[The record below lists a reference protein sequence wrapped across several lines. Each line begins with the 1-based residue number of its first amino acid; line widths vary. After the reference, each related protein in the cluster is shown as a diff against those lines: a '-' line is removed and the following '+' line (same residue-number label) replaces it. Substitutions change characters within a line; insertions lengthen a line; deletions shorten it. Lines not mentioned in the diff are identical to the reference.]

1 MSEEFDPEEF
11 DPEYF
16 DPEYLSPEELDHE
29 EEPDTVKPPWHAFL
43 PKSLADRAR
52 EAVADCSE
60 QVREMVEST
69 IEARTQNPEDSAALD
84 RWLGWV
90 AALPWGRAQVDEP
103 VDMEEAAMVLDAA
116 HQGDQQVKQCLL
128 DRIVGSWMLGMAHN
142 GHRLRPLLLVGPPG
156 TGKSSL
162 ARAVAEA
169 IHRPCAFVSVPTAV
183 HDGIYLVGC
192 SRAYRDGEPGVIM
205 KAIRAAGT
213 TRLVVVLD
221 ELDRVM
227 AGSSNDGRSAAPS
240 LLELLDGHATW
251 TDRFLELPFDLSE
264 VLFIATANELA
275 TIQEPLLDR
284 CDVVRIPGLSRRDRL
299 DAARFH
305 VWPRL
310 LESYGLFE
318 ALLPFDDDALR
329 CVVSE
334 HAGRDEA
341 GLRGVESRLEACLL
355 RALRLGFDGVWPVPI
370 TRELIRE
377 ALSPLANGTGGK
389 PMGFARPRLSNP
401 DPPSTRRLAGPGL
414 PGRGN

>member
-1 MSEEFDPEEF
+1 MSEEFD
-11 DPEYF
+11 
-16 DPEYLSPEELDHE
+16 HV

-60 QVREMVEST
+60 QIREMVEST
-69 IEARTQNPEDSAALD
+69 ITARAQNPEESGALN

-90 AALPWGRAQVDEP
+90 AALPWGRVQVDEP
-103 VDMEEAAMVLDAA
+103 VDLEAAAMVLDTA
-116 HQGDQQVKQCLL
+116 HQGDDQVKQCLL
-128 DRIVGSWMLGMAHN
+128 DRIVGSWMLGLAHSGHS

-183 HDGIYLVGC
+183 NDGIYLVGC

-221 ELDRVM
+221 ELDKVM
-227 AGSSNDGRSAAPS
+227 AGSSNDSPSAASS

-284 CDVVRIPGLSRRDRL
+284 CDVVRIPGLGIQERL

-341 GLRGVESRLEACLL
+341 GLRGMESRLEACLL
-355 RALRLGFDGVWPVPI
+355 RALRLGFDGTWPVPI

-377 ALSPLANGTGGK
+377 ALGPLANGTGGK
-389 PMGFARPRLSNP
+389 PMGFARPRSSNP
-401 DPPSTRRLAGPGL
+401 DSPPSRRMPGPGL
-414 PGRGN
+414 RGRGD

>member
-1 MSEEFDPEEF
+1 MSEDFDLEEM
-11 DPEYF
+11 DQEGEP
-16 DPEYLSPEELDHE
+16 DHA
-29 EEPDTVKPPWHAFL
+29 EEPGAAKPPWHAFL
-43 PKSLADRAR
+43 PKSLTDRAR
-52 EAVADCSE
+52 EAVAEAAS

-103 VDMEEAAMVLDAA
+103 IDMEEAAMVLDAA
-116 HQGDQQVKQCLL
+116 HQGDEQVKQCLL
-128 DRIVGSWMLGMAHN
+128 DRIVGSWMLELAHSGHA

-221 ELDRVM
+221 ELDKVM
-227 AGSSNDGRSAAPS
+227 SGSSNDSRSAAPS

-284 CDVVRIPGLSRRDRL
+284 CDVVRIPGLDLQGRL

-310 LESYGLFE
+310 LESYGLLD

-329 CVVSE
+329 CVVAG

-355 RALRLGFDGVWPVPI
+355 RALRLGFDGIWPVPI
-370 TRELIRE
+370 TRDLIRE
-377 ALSPLANGTGGK
+377 ALGPLAN
-389 PMGFARPRLSNP
+389 
-401 DPPSTRRLAGPGL
+401 
-414 PGRGN
+414 

>member
-1 MSEEFDPEEF
+1 MSEELDPDEL
-11 DPEYF
+11 D
-16 DPEYLSPEELDHE
+16 LAELDHE
-29 EEPDTVKPPWHAFL
+29 KEPDTVKPPWRAFL
-43 PKSLADRAR
+43 PKSLADRAL

-69 IEARTQNPEDSAALD
+69 IEARAQNPEDSIALD

-116 HQGDQQVKQCLL
+116 HRGDDQVKQCLL
-128 DRIVGSWMLGMAHN
+128 DRIVGSWMLELAHSGHN
-142 GHRLRPLLLVGPPG
+142 GHRLRPLLLVGPSG

-183 HDGIYLVGC
+183 NDGIYLVGC

-221 ELDRVM
+221 ELDKVM
-227 AGSSNDGRSAAPS
+227 PGSSDDSRSAASS

-264 VLFIATANELA
+264 VLFIAIANELA
-275 TIQEPLLDR
+275 TIQPAGALNAGSLSLSASVKHWSRKCTSGQLKSRSSRSPISTAVR
-284 CDVVRIPGLSRRDRL
+284 CPTGTRSAVMSRS
-299 DAARFH
+299 
-305 VWPRL
+305 WP
-310 LESYGLFE
+310 
-318 ALLPFDDDALR
+318 APM
-329 CVVSE
+329 
-334 HAGRDEA
+334 
-341 GLRGVESRLEACLL
+341 
-355 RALRLGFDGVWPVPI
+355 P
-370 TRELIRE
+370 TRR
-377 ALSPLANGTGGK
+377 
-389 PMGFARPRLSNP
+389 
-401 DPPSTRRLAGPGL
+401 PSTDGP
-414 PGRGN
+414 

>member
-1 MSEEFDPEEF
+1 MSEESDLDEHGSEEFDPEEMA
-11 DPEYF
+11 P
-16 DPEYLSPEELDHE
+16 E
-29 EEPDTVKPPWHAFL
+29 EEPDRGRQPWHAFL

-52 EAVADCSE
+52 EAVAECSE
-60 QVREMVEST
+60 QVREMVDST
-69 IEARTQNPEDSAALD
+69 ITARTQSPEDSVALD

-90 AALPWGRAQVDEP
+90 AALPWGRAEVDEP
-103 VDMEEAAMVLDAA
+103 VDMEEAAMVLDAV
-116 HQGDQQVKQCLL
+116 HQGDGPVKQCLL
-128 DRIVGSWMLGMAHN
+128 DRIVGSWMLELAHSGHS

-192 SRAYRDGEPGVIM
+192 SRAYRDAEPGVIM

-213 TRLVVVLD
+213 TRLVVILD
-221 ELDRVM
+221 ELDKVM
-227 AGSSNDGRSAAPS
+227 SGSSNDSHSAAPS

-284 CDVVRIPGLSRRDRL
+284 CDVVRIPGLSMQDRL

-310 LESYGLFE
+310 LESYGLFK

-341 GLRGVESRLEACLL
+341 GLRGIESRLEACLL
-355 RALRLGFDGVWPVPI
+355 RALRLGFDGTWPVPI

-377 ALSPLANGTGGK
+377 ALGPLANGTGGK
-389 PMGFARPRLSNP
+389 PMGFARPTPSNP
-401 DPPSTRRLAGPGL
+401 ASSPSRKIPGTGL
-414 PGRGN
+414 RGRGD

>member
-1 MSEEFDPEEF
+1 MSEKLDPEE
-11 DPEYF
+11 
-16 DPEYLSPEELDHE
+16 LSAEELDHE
-29 EEPDTVKPPWHAFL
+29 AEPDTVKPPWHAFL

-69 IEARTQNPEDSAALD
+69 ITARAQSPEESGALD
-84 RWLGWV
+84 RWLEWV
-90 AALPWGRAQVDEP
+90 AALPWGRVQLDEP
-103 VDMEEAAMVLDAA
+103 VDMVDMEEAAMVLDAA
-116 HQGDQQVKQCLL
+116 HQGDEQVKQCLL
-128 DRIVGSWMLGMAHN
+128 DRIAGSWMLGLAHN

-205 KAIRAAGT
+205 KAVRAAGT
-213 TRLVVVLD
+213 ARLVVVLD
-221 ELDRVM
+221 ELDKVM

-275 TIQEPLLDR
+275 AIQEPLLDR
-284 CDVVRIPGLSRRDRL
+284 CDVVRIPGLGMQERL
-299 DAARFH
+299 DAARSH

-310 LESYGLFE
+310 LKSYGLFE
-318 ALLPFDDDALR
+318 ALLPFNDDALR

-334 HAGRDEA
+334 HAGRSEA

-355 RALRLGFDGVWPVPI
+355 RALRMGLDGVWPVSI

-377 ALSPLANGTGGK
+377 ALGPLANGTGAK
-389 PMGFARPRLSNP
+389 PMGFARPRSSTP
-401 DPPSTRRLAGPGL
+401 DPPSSRRMPGPALRGAGD
-414 PGRGN
+414 

>member
-1 MSEEFDPEEF
+1 MSEELDPEEF
-11 DPEYF
+11 
-16 DPEYLSPEELDHE
+16 SAEELDHE
-29 EEPDTVKPPWHAFL
+29 AEPDTVRPPWHAFL
-43 PKSLADRAR
+43 PKSLSDRAR

-60 QVREMVEST
+60 QVRETVEST
-69 IEARTQNPEDSAALD
+69 ITARAQSPEESGALD
-84 RWLGWV
+84 RWLEWV
-90 AALPWGRAQVDEP
+90 AALPWGRVQVDES
-103 VDMEEAAMVLDAA
+103 VDMVDTEEAAMVLDTA
-116 HQGDQQVKQCLL
+116 HQGHEQVKQCLL
-128 DRIVGSWMLGMAHN
+128 DRIAGSWMLGLARN

-183 HDGIYLVGC
+183 HDGVYLVGC

-205 KAIRAAGT
+205 KAVRAAGT

-221 ELDRVM
+221 ELDKGM

-264 VLFIATANELA
+264 VLFIATANQLT

-284 CDVVRIPGLSRRDRL
+284 CDVVGIPGLGMQERL

-310 LESYGLFE
+310 LDAYGLFE
-318 ALLPFDDDALR
+318 AILPFDDDALR

-334 HAGRDEA
+334 HAGPGEA

-355 RALRLGFDGVWPVPI
+355 RALRLGVDGTWPVPI
-370 TRELIRE
+370 TRDLIRE
-377 ALSPLANGTGGK
+377 ALGPLANGIGSN
-389 PMGFARPRLSNP
+389 PIGFARPRSPNP
-401 DPPSTRRLAGPGL
+401 GPPWTRRMPGPAL
-414 PGRGN
+414 RGGGD